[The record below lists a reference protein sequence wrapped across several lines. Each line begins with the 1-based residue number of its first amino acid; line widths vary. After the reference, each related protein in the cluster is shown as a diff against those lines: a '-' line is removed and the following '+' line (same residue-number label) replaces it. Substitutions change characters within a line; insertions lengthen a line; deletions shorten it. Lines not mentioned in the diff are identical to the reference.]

1 MTHFQIWKE
10 LESKYRNI
18 GTFIKIL
25 LAPQIFIC
33 CRHDLYHLKA
43 LFISFQM
50 IPTISLAIQGAECE
64 IDFKMKFWAEKKCGY
79 FPIKMGHFLKLH
91 TRAYYPRGHMWVK
104 FQRNRPRSQHPTT
117 THPTPPTRTGPQ
129 NFTKYFRPHRFRC
142 YATMLYNIRLIDD
155 VWSISMQ
162 DGVLK
167 EYQLWQNE
175 KCHPHT
181 PHHPPLTA
189 PNPIPLHN
197 SEYRHSRESF
207 KSPRRACWH
216 RTLIPQRC
224 MGLIHRDTLPHIS
237 SNTWSGTPKSSQ
249 PDTWLEEFWD
259 TPKIYFDTEASSYGW
274 LRCGVMCIL
283 KLWGGMVTEV
293 NLLTFGFYWPWMH
306 LRSHDCPLWVLKV
319 SRLPPLGA

>member
-33 CRHDLYHLKA
+33 CRPDLYHLKA

-50 IPTISLAIQGAECE
+50 ISTISLAIQGAECE

-162 DGVLK
+162 DGVFE

-175 KCHPHT
+175 ECHPHT
-181 PHHPPLTA
+181 PTSPATDSSEPPYHYTIACTDIRVNHWRVREDMLTSYSD
-189 PNPIPLHN
+189 PT
-197 SEYRHSRESF
+197 
-207 KSPRRACWH
+207 
-216 RTLIPQRC
+216 TLY
-224 MGLIHRDTLPHIS
+224 
-237 SNTWSGTPKSSQ
+237 GTPQ
-249 PDTWLEEFWD
+249 QRY
-259 TPKIYFDTEASSYGW
+259 TPSEIIKDVKWNTTVITTRHLAWGV
-274 LRCGVMCIL
+274 LRHT
-283 KLWGGMVTEV
+283 K
-293 NLLTFGFYWPWMH
+293 NLLRH
-306 LRSHDCPLWVLKV
+306 RSE
-319 SRLPPLGA
+319 